1 AFAAAVRRRDEHIAA
16 ILAWGPKRD
25 GRGFN
30 RRDRWLVMTL
40 TSAAAAAW
48 NVEPPAENRM
58 ATDQPAFECPDCGL
72 VGDSAPLQCSCA
84 CKVALAALPRRVG
97 RNFIVERRLGA
108 GGMGVVYLARD
119 AALDRQVALKTLPS
133 LSRGN
138 VARLRD
144 EARAM
149 AALNHES
156 LATLYGLEIWRHT
169 PVLVVEYFPGGT
181 LACRLS
187 DGPWLPAAVV
197 DLGVAL
203 LRALDYMHARDV
215 LHRDLKPTNIAFTAT
230 GAPKLLDFGLA
241 TLRGE
246 AFGHGRGDP
255 ERIAGTPGY
264 LPP

>member
-1 AFAAAVRRRDEHIAA
+1 GAFGDGTEGGRGLPGDSAVVAMLSDMTIPLDLTGGSIAGVLPPSDRAWTIANGVAFAAAVRRRDEHIAA

-108 GGMGVVYLARD
+108 GGMGVV
-119 AALDRQVALKTLPS
+119 
-133 LSRGN
+133 
-138 VARLRD
+138 
-144 EARAM
+144 
-149 AALNHES
+149 
-156 LATLYGLEIWRHT
+156 
-169 PVLVVEYFPGGT
+169 
-181 LACRLS
+181 
-187 DGPWLPAAVV
+187 
-197 DLGVAL
+197 
-203 LRALDYMHARDV
+203 
-215 LHRDLKPTNIAFTAT
+215 
-230 GAPKLLDFGLA
+230 
-241 TLRGE
+241 
-246 AFGHGRGDP
+246 
-255 ERIAGTPGY
+255 
-264 LPP
+264 